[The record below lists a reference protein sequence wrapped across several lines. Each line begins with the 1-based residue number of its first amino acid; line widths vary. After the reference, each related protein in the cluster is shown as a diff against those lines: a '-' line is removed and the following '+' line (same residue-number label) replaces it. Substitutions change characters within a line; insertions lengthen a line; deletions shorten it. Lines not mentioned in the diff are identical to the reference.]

1 MLWVILIGGA
11 GMVAGLVSLSMMI
24 GERNRD
30 RLLVASAKRAG
41 LSFSPQDPFDC
52 AGPPFDLFRQGD
64 GRGTQNVMWRPNAE
78 HPIRVFDYWWYDE
91 YEDNNGVAHRSYH
104 RRTCATAEVG
114 WLWPQL
120 SLTKEG
126 LVSKAASVLGVR
138 DIEFESEEFNRTF
151 YVTSEDRR
159 FANAFLDAQ
168 MIDLLAATKGF
179 VEMEVKNRW
188 ILLYTERLKGNELP
202 PLYKLTETIV
212 ARIPR
217 LVYEMWPVSTP

>member
-1 MLWVILIGGA
+1 M
-11 GMVAGLVSLSMMI
+11 
-24 GERNRD
+24 
-30 RLLVASAKRAG
+30 
-41 LSFSPQDPFDC
+41 
-52 AGPPFDLFRQGD
+52 
-64 GRGTQNVMWRPNAE
+64 
-78 HPIRVFDYWWYDE
+78 FDYWWYDE

-168 MIDLLAATKGF
+168 MIDVLAATKGF

-217 LVYEMWPVSTP
+217 LVYEMWPVSTR

>member
-179 VEMEVKNRW
+179 VEIEVKNRW

>member
-1 MLWVILIGGA
+1 LVILIGGA

-30 RLLVASAKRAG
+30 RLLVSSARRAG

-64 GRGTQNVMWRPNAE
+64 GRGTQNVMWRPDAE

-138 DIEFESEEFNRTF
+138 DIEFESEDFNRRF
-151 YVTSEDRR
+151 NVKSEDPK
-159 FANAFLDAQ
+159 FANDIIDARMIRWLLQTDGAFRFEVCGRW
-168 MIDLLAATKGF
+168 LLAYSK
-179 VEMEVKNRW
+179 KR
-188 ILLYTERLKGNELP
+188 RPQELADH
-202 PLYKLTETIV
+202 E
-212 ARIPR
+212 
-217 LVYEMWPVSTP
+217 

>member
-1 MLWVILIGGA
+1 VLVVILIGAA
-11 GMVAGLVSLSMMI
+11 GMVAGLVSLSMLI

-30 RLLVASAKRAG
+30 RALISSARRSG
-41 LSFSPQDPFDC
+41 LSFSHEDPFDC
-52 AGPPFDLFRQGD
+52 AGPPFALFREGD
-64 GRGTQNVMWRPNAE
+64 GRGTQNVMWKPNAE

-91 YEDNNGVAHRSYH
+91 YEDENGVAHRSYH

-126 LVSKAASVLGVR
+126 IISKAAAALGAR

-151 YVTSEDRR
+151 FVTCEDRR

-168 MIDLLAATKGF
+168 MIDILAATKGF
-179 VEMEVKNRW
+179 VEIEVKNRW
-188 ILLYTERLKGNELP
+188 ILLHTKRLNGQEFP

-212 ARIPR
+212 SRIPN
-217 LVYEMWPVSTP
+217 LVYEMWPR

>member
-1 MLWVILIGGA
+1 LPDLWLSSLIGKRKKVITRA
-11 GMVAGLVSLSMMI
+11 LPDALDLLTISVEAGLGFDAAL
-24 GERNRD
+24 NK
-30 RLLVASAKRAG
+30 VAQKW
-41 LSFSPQDPFDC
+41 D
-52 AGPPFDLFRQGD
+52 
-64 GRGTQNVMWRPNAE
+64 NA
-78 HPIRVFDYWWYDE
+78 
-91 YEDNNGVAHRSYH
+91 
-104 RRTCATAEVG
+104 
-114 WLWPQL
+114 L
-120 SLTKEG
+120 
-126 LVSKAASVLGVR
+126 
-138 DIEFESEEFNRTF
+138 SEEFNRTF

-217 LVYEMWPVSTP
+217 LVYEMWPAQ